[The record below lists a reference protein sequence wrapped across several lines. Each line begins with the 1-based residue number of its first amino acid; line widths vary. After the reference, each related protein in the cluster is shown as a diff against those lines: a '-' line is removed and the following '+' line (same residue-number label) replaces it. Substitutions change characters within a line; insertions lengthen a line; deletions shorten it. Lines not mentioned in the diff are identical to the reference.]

1 MSPEQLNPLLDSAI
15 VAKDFFIY
23 SATFT
28 GLAQNTTQQKTIPI
42 SDDSDFVIL
51 KTTFFADDGIG
62 SKFTPNTRMIP
73 NVLIL
78 MTDTGSGR
86 NLMDAAQPLYDLFG
100 TAENP
105 FIFPL
110 PKLLKRRTVL
120 QIQATNQELAAA
132 TWRLTVSFIGVKI
145 FK

>member
-1 MSPEQLNPLLDSAI
+1 MSPDELNPLLDPSI
-15 VAKDFFIY
+15 VAKDFFVY
-23 SATFT
+23 STTFT
-28 GLAQNTTQQKTIPI
+28 GLAQNTTQQKNIPI

-51 KTTFFADDGIG
+51 KTTFWIDDGVG
-62 SKFTPNTRMIP
+62 SKFTPNTRQIP

-86 NLMDAAQPLYDLFG
+86 QLMDTAQPVYNLFG

-120 QIQATNQELAAA
+120 QLSASNQELAAA
-132 TWRLTVSFIGVKI
+132 TYRMTLSFVGVKI

>member
-1 MSPEQLNPLLDSAI
+1 MSPEQLNPLLDPNI

-28 GLAQNTTQQKTIPI
+28 GLAQNTTQQKNIPI

-51 KTTFFADDGIG
+51 KTTFWVDDGLG
-62 SKFTPNTRMIP
+62 SKFTPNTRQIP
-73 NVLIL
+73 NVLVL

-86 NLMDAAQPLYDLFG
+86 QLMDAAQPVYNFFG

-105 FIFPL
+105 FIFPM
-110 PKLLKRRTVL
+110 PKLLRRRTVL
-120 QIQATNQELAAA
+120 QLSASNQELAAA
-132 TWRLTVSFIGVKI
+132 TYRLTLSFIGVKI

>member
-1 MSPEQLNPLLDSAI
+1 MNPEQLNPLLDPAI
-15 VAKDFFIY
+15 VAKDFFVY

-28 GLAQNTTQQKTIPI
+28 GLAQGTTQQKNIPI
-42 SDDSDFVIL
+42 SDDSDFVVI
-51 KTTFFADDGIG
+51 KTTYFVDDGVG
-62 SKFTPNTRMIP
+62 GKFTPNTRQIP
-73 NVLIL
+73 NVLLL

-86 NLMDAAQPLYDLFG
+86 QLMDAAQPLYNLFG

-105 FIFPL
+105 FIFPM

-120 QIQATNQELAAA
+120 QLQATNQELVVA
-132 TWRLTVSFIGVKI
+132 TYRLTVSFIGVKI

>member
-1 MSPEQLNPLLDSAI
+1 MSPQDLNPLLDPAI
-15 VAKDFFIY
+15 VAKDFFVY

-28 GLAQNTTQQKTIPI
+28 GLSQGVTQQKNIPI

-51 KTTFFADDGIG
+51 KTTYFADDGVG
-62 SKFTPNTRMIP
+62 SKYTPNTRQIP
-73 NVLIL
+73 NVLIM

-86 NLMDAAQPLYDLFG
+86 QLMDAAQPLYNLFG
-100 TAENP
+100 TSENP

-120 QIQATNQELAAA
+120 QLAATNQELAAA

>member
-1 MSPEQLNPLLDSAI
+1 MRPDQLNPLLDEAI

-28 GLAQNTTQQKTIPI
+28 GLTAATTQQKNIPI

-51 KTTFFADDGIG
+51 KTTFWADDGVG
-62 SKFTPNTRMIP
+62 SKFTPNTRLIP
-73 NVLIL
+73 NVLVL
-78 MTDTGSGR
+78 LTDTGSGR
-86 NLMDAAQPLYDLFG
+86 QLMDAAQPMYNFFG

-120 QIQATNQELAAA
+120 QISATSQESAAA
-132 TWRLTVSFIGVKI
+132 TWRITYSFIGVKI